1 MDLVSAQTVMGLTYV
16 STAMVKVLS
25 FPLLIQNFTKCVN
38 IVAALARA
46 ISVTFQVEKVVWE
59 AHLQES
65 AKVINKK
72 RL

>member
-16 STAMVKVLS
+16 SIAMVKVLS
-25 FPLLIQNFTKCVN
+25 FPPLIQNCTKCVN
-38 IVAALARA
+38 IVVVLACA
-46 ISVTFQVEKVVWE
+46 ISVTFQFEKVEWV

-65 AKVINKK
+65 AKVINRK